1 MGTQQEFLNKVI
13 TDYEQKMRAQLE
25 LMRGKYR
32 AEYEK
37 FILNLERDGKE
48 IIRLY
53 EDILREKFKPRRK
66 DGLLAIWEGRN
77 YQGRINALLAD
88 IEDLKRKIAGLEGV
102 NKEGLYKQQIADLDA
117 KIRALMDQI
126 RALFS
131 QYKEY
136 TSVMFQGV
144 DEVSFY
150 RQLLNFEEKRMSTKP
165 VKVDYQVGQTSSRAQ
180 RVSKA
185 SFSHGAGSYAMSR
198 SGRMSVESGIDITS
212 PVAGMN
218 GHQYQE
224 SFSGGHASRSM
235 STSSS
240 FSNIG
245 GRTSMT
251 LHNLKDHVSDA

>member
-88 IEDLKRKIAGLEGV
+88 IEGV

-165 VKVDYQVGQTSSRAQ
+165 VKVDYQVRQTSSRAQ

-185 SFSHGAGSYAMSR
+185 SFSHG
-198 SGRMSVESGIDITS
+198 
-212 PVAGMN
+212 AGMN